1 MKIQVESPVIDGRV
15 IFDMLMLTVRALIV
29 GTAASV
35 VATVV
40 IVALVTIAA

>member
-1 MKIQVESPVIDGRV
+1 MKMQARPPAIHGRV
-15 IFDMLMLTVRALIV
+15 IFDMFMLTVRALIV

-35 VATVV
+35 VATLL